1 MTTYFSIEKTKNLVT
16 QKNVKLLPQFSMR
29 LTMIGRAKIV
39 GPCESKKLE
48 FWEREGT
55 QRRRIC
61 L

>member
-39 GPCESKKLE
+39 GPCESKK
-48 FWEREGT
+48 
-55 QRRRIC
+55 
-61 L
+61 